1 MGPIRRGL
9 ILATLPTAAWA
20 EVCDKERPDW
30 NGTPVTAVGEAIA
43 LFSNPVSLILL
54 LFTALAVRFRNQWGA
69 LAVCLAWTGWVSLIA
84 FVDTGGIR
92 GAALAE
98 GCLGS
103 PTLFIVIACTL
114 CVAAVIY
121 TAPRPAKE

>member
-1 MGPIRRGL
+1 M
-9 ILATLPTAAWA
+9 LATLPTAAGA
-20 EVCDKERPDW
+20 KVCDKERPDW

-43 LFSNPVSLILL
+43 LFSNPVSLVLL
-54 LFTALAVRFRNQWGA
+54 MVTALAVRFRSQWGA
-69 LAVCLAWTGWVSLIA
+69 LAVCLAWTGWVSLVA
-84 FVDTGGIR
+84 FMDTGGIR
-92 GAALAE
+92 SAALAE
-98 GCLGS
+98 GCIGS